1 MTYYKN
7 NECTKNNIREY
18 NYYIFSIFYFLY
30 VYPILEWFA
39 HYMLHKI
46 NERRHKRHHILFF
59 NNSVRTERWPLIF
72 IAIGYYLKNY
82 IIMASFLYYF
92 VIHTCIHK
100 FPSLLPKIT
109 EHHISHHKDQRYNF
123 CVSAIWPD
131 KMFKTYKPIE

>member
-1 MTYYKN
+1 M
-7 NECTKNNIREY
+7 
-18 NYYIFSIFYFLY
+18 YI
-30 VYPILEWFA
+30 YPILEWFA

-59 NNSVRTERWPLIF
+59 NNSVRTERWTYFYSNRILFKELYNNGFIF
-72 IAIGYYLKNY
+72 VL
-82 IIMASFLYYF
+82 F